1 MLLLFI
7 KRKGDALTCYHG
19 ATDAYMLSG
28 EFRILAQGIPL
39 KKISIQFGKS
49 FSNSVTVV
57 KLVT

>member
-28 EFRILAQGIPL
+28 EFSILAQGMPL
-39 KKISIQFGKS
+39 KKFLYNLANHLAI
-49 FSNSVTVV
+49 
-57 KLVT
+57 L